1 MVLLNK
7 LTGLLK
13 KYSRQLKYIL
23 SSVIAFAIDYTL
35 LLIFDKLLP
44 VASLEIGALIAWCVS
59 SAVNFTLN
67 RCFVFRSDAPLKL
80 AIPEYYGLAGVVFV
94 LKTYVLLELLTKVL
108 KLPVSIAKPICE
120 VVFFVMNYFVQKIF
134 IFPQKKNGEKNK
146 RDA

>member
-1 MVLLNK
+1 MILLNK
-7 LTGLLK
+7 LAGILK

-35 LLIFDKLLP
+35 LLIFDRLLP

-59 SAVNFTLN
+59 SAVNFTVN
-67 RCFVFRSDAPLKL
+67 RRFVFRSDAPLRL

-94 LKTYVLLELLTKVL
+94 LKTYVLLELLTRVL

-120 VVFFVMNYFVQKIF
+120 VVFFVLNYFVQKIF
-134 IFPQKKNGEKNK
+134 IFPQRKSEGEDKH
-146 RDA
+146 DA